1 MRCKKRY
8 DAWQDLKLDLRGRIA
23 CSDRYS
29 QALNSSGIADIIGSL
44 PISRIGFVTR
54 IARACLDL
62 PNDRKLQQLAGG
74 DVEVF
79 FLREIGAD
87 YVGKISI
94 EYLAENLD
102 LVGKLSRPIDDATV
116 PAAIN
121 TVRCAIQTIGRAH
134 V

>member
-1 MRCKKRY
+1 MRISDWSSDVCSS
-8 DAWQDLKLDLRGRIA
+8 DL
-23 CSDRYS
+23 
-29 QALNSSGIADIIGSL
+29 
-44 PISRIGFVTR
+44 
-54 IARACLDL
+54 LDL

-116 PAAIN
+116 TAAIN
-121 TVRCAIQTIGRAH
+121 TVRCAIQIVEIGAIDPGLTQTVPKFRSAH
-134 V
+134 TNKRDRKKAEE